1 MAIST
6 TETFGLSDQVAQF
19 LEDNKADL
27 LANGYDVTNRLTEIT
42 NMRKD
47 AVVQTT
53 KQDDITAQMK
63 TQTKVSEK
71 SVKLLYDTTST
82 TLDAAISVL
91 GKNTPL
97 AKQGKKLRSSLIKQK
112 DKDKGT
118 GGNP

>member
-47 AVVQTT
+47 AVAQAT
-53 KQDDITAQMK
+53 KQDDLTAQMK
-63 TQTKVSEK
+63 AQTKVANK
-71 SVKLLYDTTST
+71 SIKLLYDTTST

-97 AKQGKKLRSSLIKQK
+97 AKQGGKLRSSLIKQSK
-112 DKDKGT
+112 KNTGN